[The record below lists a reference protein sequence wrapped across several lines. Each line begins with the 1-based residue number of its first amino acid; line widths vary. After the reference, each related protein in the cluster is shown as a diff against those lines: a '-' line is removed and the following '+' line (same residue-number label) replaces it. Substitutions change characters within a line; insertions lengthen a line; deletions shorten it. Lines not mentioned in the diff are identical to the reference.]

1 MQYYFPK
8 GMEQLVR
15 SGLVRSVG
23 IANFNKK
30 QILRILECC
39 DIPPAVLQ
47 IESHPYFL
55 NDKIITFARGAGM
68 QVTAHAVLGS
78 AYRDVCV
85 IIVVPSGGFY
95 QPGCLFVSS

>member
-1 MQYYFPK
+1 
-8 GMEQLVR
+8 MEQLVR
-15 SGLVRSVG
+15 SGLVRSIG

-30 QILRILECC
+30 QILRVLECC

-47 IESHPYFL
+47 VESHPYFL
-55 NDKIITFARGAGM
+55 NEKIITFARGSGM

-85 IIVVPSGGFY
+85 TAAHFQAYLSNLICY
-95 QPGCLFVSS
+95 QNTHSRTNVSI